1 MEEKYTT
8 YSLEGLAED
17 KQFIQWAIKGQES
30 PEWEKYLNAHPEFRE
45 KANKAREI
53 LLLLHDT
60 CDVLDEES
68 VHSMW
73 QNIDHYSKLYEQ
85 KTRRLKIR
93 KAVSW
98 AASVLLIL
106 SLGIFGYLKWGVS
119 ERTYQF
125 ASAKATGTNNEARLI
140 LSGGEEVALKKDNS
154 TVSLNNENQL
164 IINNDSIIDLSEK
177 EAEEGDIEMYEVVVP
192 YGKKSELQL
201 ADGTK
206 VWLNAGS
213 RLAFP
218 SKFTKNT
225 REVFLE
231 GEACFKVAHNKS
243 RPFVVNAG
251 QLDVK
256 VLGTY
261 FDITAYP
268 TDERIETILI
278 EGSVA
283 VSKPAT
289 FGIGQNEVILKP
301 NEKASFDKQSNE
313 VSVASEPDAVF
324 YIAWTS
330 GWLQFS
336 KESLQSVFSKL
347 ERYYNIEVKIPQNF
361 PSEELITGK
370 LDLKDSLEEVM
381 YALADVA
388 KIEFRLN
395 GNSVYV
401 ERKMKKIDIK

>member
-1 MEEKYTT
+1 
-8 YSLEGLAED
+8 
-17 KQFIQWAIKGQES
+17 
-30 PEWEKYLNAHPEFRE
+30 
-45 KANKAREI
+45 
-53 LLLLHDT
+53 
-60 CDVLDEES
+60 
-68 VHSMW
+68 
-73 QNIDHYSKLYEQ
+73 
-85 KTRRLKIR
+85 
-93 KAVSW
+93 
-98 AASVLLIL
+98 
-106 SLGIFGYLKWGVS
+106 
-119 ERTYQF
+119 
-125 ASAKATGTNNEARLI
+125 
-140 LSGGEEVALKKDNS
+140 
-154 TVSLNNENQL
+154 
-164 IINNDSIIDLSEK
+164 
-177 EAEEGDIEMYEVVVP
+177 
-192 YGKKSELQL
+192 
-201 ADGTK
+201 
-206 VWLNAGS
+206 
-213 RLAFP
+213 
-218 SKFTKNT
+218 
-225 REVFLE
+225 
-231 GEACFKVAHNKS
+231 
-243 RPFVVNAG
+243 VVNAG